1 MADEYVTKAVHD
13 LEIQRLKDEETRQNR
28 RIDALEN
35 KGEALSDLA
44 ASVKVLANNME
55 SMAKEQ
61 AKITS
66 RLDDLEAEP
75 AENWKKAVWIV
86 IGAVIA
92 ACVGLLLRGMG
103 L

>member
-1 MADEYVTKAVHD
+1 MDDYVTKAVHD
-13 LEIQRLKDEETRQNR
+13 LEIGRINDEQTRQNR
-28 RIDALEN
+28 RLDALEG
-35 KGEALSDLA
+35 KSEALSDLA

-61 AKITS
+61 AKITT

-92 ACVGLLLRGMG
+92 ACVGLLLRGVG